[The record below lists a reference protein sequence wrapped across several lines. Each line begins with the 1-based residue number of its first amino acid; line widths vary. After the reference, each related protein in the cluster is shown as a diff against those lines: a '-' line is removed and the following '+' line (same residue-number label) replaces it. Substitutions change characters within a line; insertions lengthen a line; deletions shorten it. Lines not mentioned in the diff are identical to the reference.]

1 MSSQSPTHPSFYQ
14 ISHYELAKLA
24 QVKASGSV
32 YAVYLAL
39 VGHGY
44 GSKTEVWPSI
54 NRIHQLLNGT
64 MAHRTIER
72 AMAFLEQHS
81 FIKRKGSQT
90 GRIKLLAKRA
100 AAMVGLTETKASTT
114 GQTDEPTGQTT
125 GQREQ
130 RKKRNFFRRKKSRRN
145 GSYRSKSSHRARE
158 SQSSPNDA
166 EVFEKVCGGF
176 LNGLYQHQSP
186 SPDELNAMAS
196 HRARSTDE
204 WRHYER
210 HLPRFIQWAETHI

>member
-1 MSSQSPTHPSFYQ
+1 MSSISHPSFYQ

-54 NRIHQLLNGT
+54 NRIHQLLNET

-100 AAMVGLTETKASTT
+100 AAMVSAVVSTT
-114 GQTDEPTGQTT
+114 DETDERTDETD
-125 GQREQ
+125 GQRTE
-130 RKKRNFFRRKKSRRN
+130 RKKRNFFRKKGSRRN

-158 SQSSPNDA
+158 SQSGPNDA
-166 EVFEKVCGGF
+166 EVLEKVCGGF
-176 LNGLYQHQSP
+176 LNGLYEHQSLT
-186 SPDELNAMAS
+186 PDELNAMTQ

-204 WRHYER
+204 WRHYQT

>member
-1 MSSQSPTHPSFYQ
+1 MSHPSFYS

-24 QVKASGSV
+24 EIKASGSV

-64 MAHRTIER
+64 MAKRTIER

-100 AAMVGLTETKASTT
+100 AAMVSAVVSTT
-114 GQTDEPTGQTT
+114 DESVSTTDECV
-125 GQREQ
+125 GQRTE
-130 RKKRNFFRRKKSRRN
+130 RKKRNFFRKKKSRSN
-145 GSYRSKSSHRARE
+145 GSYRSKSSHTLRAG
-158 SQSSPNDA
+158 QSSRNDA
-166 EVFEKVCGGF
+166 EVLEKVCGGF
-176 LNGLYQHQSP
+176 LNGLYDHQSLT
-186 SPDELNAMAS
+186 PDELNAMAS

-204 WRHYER
+204 WRHYQT